1 MLGLDGEVDLVVRIQ
16 HRLLQV
22 FVVGRQSGVE
32 LVFGRDLQMAFK
44 VVALDGGILHQ
55 VVLHLVVEFGVG
67 ILRLFAHIR
76 ASLHDG
82 PQHHQTDGDKHPE
95 HNRLNA

>member
-1 MLGLDGEVDLVVRIQ
+1 MARVQ

-32 LVFGRDLQMAFK
+32 LVFGRDLQMAFE
-44 VVALDGGILHQ
+44 VVALDAGIQHQ
-55 VVLHLVVEFGVG
+55 AVLHFIVEFGVG
-67 ILRLFAHIR
+67 ILGLFTHIR
-76 ASLHDG
+76 ASLHDE
-82 PQHHQTDGDKHPE
+82 PQHHQADGDKHPE